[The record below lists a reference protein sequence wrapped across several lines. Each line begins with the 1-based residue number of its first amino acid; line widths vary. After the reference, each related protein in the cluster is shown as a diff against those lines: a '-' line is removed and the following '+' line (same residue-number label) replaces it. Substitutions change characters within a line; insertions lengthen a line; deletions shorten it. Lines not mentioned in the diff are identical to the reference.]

1 MSAAHELVRYLLTAG
16 DAKAMTPSQLA
27 RLDVAAQHEASG
39 DSAEVYRALH
49 LVRNAHKKPATVAF
63 AMERF
68 KATRDE
74 VKALRHKAFK
84 GSLTRADLDFEVAR

>member
-1 MSAAHELVRYLLTAG
+1 MSAAHELIRYLLTAG

-27 RLDVAAQHEASG
+27 RLDVAAQYATSG
-39 DSAEVYRALH
+39 DSSEVNRALH

-68 KATRDE
+68 KAIRDE
-74 VKALRHKAFK
+74 VSALRHKAFTK
-84 GSLTRADLDFEVAR
+84 GLANSDLEFEVMR